1 MFVDPSGSR
10 AAEFVV
16 GMLASGRLDA
26 GPELRIR
33 LFGLTDAMDEFSGSC
48 PWLERPSG

>member
-33 LFGLTDAMDEFSGSC
+33 IERLTTADKLFLGSSRR
-48 PWLERPSG
+48 L